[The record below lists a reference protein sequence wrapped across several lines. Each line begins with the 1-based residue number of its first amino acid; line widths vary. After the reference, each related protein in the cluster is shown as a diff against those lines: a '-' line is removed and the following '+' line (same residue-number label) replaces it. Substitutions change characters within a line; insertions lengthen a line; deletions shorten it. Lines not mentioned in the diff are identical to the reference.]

1 MSNVLD
7 TYFIPPSLIVPSL
20 SSRFLPVRLC
30 CIPTNGNIATP
41 YGSRTTR
48 CPRQSVCS
56 CLFLGFLVLCRF
68 FFASISQT
76 SPEARLKQCRKSV
89 VRCDFV
95 VTSHMTS
102 R

>member
-48 CPRQSVCS
+48 CPRQSVRTS
-56 CLFLGFLVLCRF
+56 QSHGNKVKRRTP
-68 FFASISQT
+68 FASISQT
-76 SPEARLKQCRKSV
+76 TPETKQKQNNKRDKH
-89 VRCDFV
+89 CDFV